1 MKKVILATRNQGK
14 AAEFKDIFSSIGI
27 EIVSLPELD
36 ETIPEIEET
45 GDTFEA
51 NARIKAEEISKRF
64 SLPVMSDDSGLE
76 VDALNGSP
84 GVYSARYAGLEKND
98 QKNLEKVL
106 EELKGVEMPER
117 SARFVC
123 VLALAR
129 PEKET
134 IAKRGTC
141 EGYIGF
147 EEKGENGFGYD
158 PIFYPENMDRTLAEL
173 SPDEKNRISHRRH
186 AIDRMLDYMKTN
198 EIME

>member
-1 MKKVILATRNQGK
+1 MKKVILATTNQGK

-27 EIVSLPELD
+27 EIVSLPELG
-36 ETIPEIEET
+36 EPIPEIEET

-51 NARIKAEEISKRF
+51 NAKIKAEEVSKRF
-64 SLPVMSDDSGLE
+64 SQPVMSDDSGLE
-76 VDALNGSP
+76 ADALNGSP

-106 EELKGVEMPER
+106 EQLKGVEMPDR

-134 IAKRGTC
+134 IVKRGTC
-141 EGYIGF
+141 EGYIGL
-147 EEKGENGFGYD
+147 EEKGKNGFGYD

-186 AIDRMLDYMKTN
+186 AIEKMLDYIKTN